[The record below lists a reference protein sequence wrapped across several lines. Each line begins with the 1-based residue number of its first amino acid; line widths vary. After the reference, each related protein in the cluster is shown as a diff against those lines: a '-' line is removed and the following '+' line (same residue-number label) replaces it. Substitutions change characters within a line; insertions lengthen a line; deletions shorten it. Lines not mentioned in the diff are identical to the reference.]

1 MSCMIDPAELYPLK
15 LSLRTL
21 SGGSPVLRQ
30 VELSDFEDSPCA
42 VQNGALAGRSLGEI
56 TRYYGRALLG
66 RIYENARNFP
76 WRIRFMELSSRYGWH
91 LFPAGVA
98 NFGIWYVLAADPEAR
113 IRMGLNG
120 RATRLQLLEKL
131 GTPEMENLF
140 NTYPA
145 IPGDAYLLPPGVM
158 YNAEGNLRLIQ
169 FEKNGQSEVDLGD
182 LDGGNPAELSL
193 VDFNNR
199 SAQRIVGTVGHTE
212 FNRKYSIVSQYN
224 FGQIWDLRLVSP
236 WRDDTAIGGS
246 FHLLIPLNEEIE
258 LQPGNSSE
266 ALTLAP
272 GEVVLVPANYG
283 IYNLLPG
290 GESGSVVLKCTL

>member
-1 MSCMIDPAELYPLK
+1 MLDPAELYPLK
-15 LSLRTL
+15 ISLYSRSE
-21 SGGSPVLRQ
+21 SGISLQ
-30 VELSDFEDSPCA
+30 ELSDLEESLCT

-66 RIYENARNFP
+66 RKWEDGRKFP
-76 WRIRFMELSSRYGWH
+76 LRLRFMEFSGRLGWH
-91 LFPAGVA
+91 LFPAGAA
-98 NFGIWYVLAADPEAR
+98 NFGIWYVLAADPEAK
-113 IRMGLNG
+113 IRVGLNG
-120 RATRLQLLEKL
+120 RATRLQLLESL
-131 GTPEMENLF
+131 GTPEMEKLF
-140 NTYPA
+140 HTYPA

-158 YNAEGNLRLIQ
+158 YSAEGNLRLIQ
-169 FEKNGQSEVDLGD
+169 FEKNGQPEVDLGD
-182 LDGGNPAELSL
+182 LNDSPSRYSAELSS

-212 FNRKYSIVSQYN
+212 FNRKYNIVEQYN
-224 FGQIWDLRLVSP
+224 FGKIWDLRLVSQ

-246 FHLLIPLNEEIE
+246 FHLLIPLDEKVT

-266 ALTLAP
+266 ALTVAP

-290 GESGSVVLKCTL
+290 AGSGSVVLKCTL